1 MEKRLLLAFVLSA
14 AIFMVWSVLFPPPTK
29 RLPVPGSTPAAE
41 RQAAPEAPATP
52 TAAVPAAEHP
62 TPQGTTTEAQGLG
75 SVGTATSG
83 DPKATQELDNG
94 LIHLVVG
101 ARGGAVQSLVLD
113 RYDDD
118 EGRPL
123 ELVQKVDLSA
133 RALPLQLVGEGGP
146 DGRVYELHAEGLS
159 VRLRYS
165 DGQSQEV
172 VKTISLD
179 TGSYT
184 VGIKVEIHGSDGYP
198 WIAVGTGM
206 RNVGPMEKE
215 NRFATWGDA
224 VVLSGDKVEKYHRKK
239 VKEPLDI
246 PGTGV
251 VFAGFQ
257 DTYFLNVMEDSGRF
271 DAVRI
276 VPLQMPAPLVDEA
289 TVNGKKKKKIK
300 AEDLRVLQVLV
311 RPKAYPFE
319 AELFTAP
326 KEYDLLQKVDHGVEK
341 TLHFGIFHPI
351 SVLFLKVLRW
361 IQSYVGNWGLAII
374 LLTLGIRL
382 LLFPL
387 MHTSTV
393 SMRKMQ
399 KIQPKVKAI
408 QEKYKKSKSD
418 PQARTKMNQEVM
430 ELYKVEGVNPMGGC
444 LPMLIQLPILWALY
458 TLFAY
463 AIELRHAPFIF
474 WITDLSAKDPY
485 YITPILMTFTMWLQ
499 QKLAPQA
506 GDPQQQ
512 KMFRMMPLIFGIMFL
527 GFPSGLVL
535 YWLTN
540 NVLTIVQQEVT
551 LHLIGERQL
560 PGTRRGGSAKGKRK
574 GKRS

>member
-14 AIFMVWSVLFPPPTK
+14 VIFMVWSVLFPPPTK
-29 RLPVPGSTPAAE
+29 APVDSGLTPTASQLPPSPTAPSEATAGPAAE
-41 RQAAPEAPATP
+41 DRPQEETL
-52 TAAVPAAEHP
+52 AV
-62 TPQGTTTEAQGLG
+62 GTGGEI
-75 SVGTATSG
+75 GTAT
-83 DPKATQELDNG
+83 DATGRSSLELDNG
-94 LIHLVVG
+94 LVHLVIG
-101 ARGGAVQSLVLD
+101 SRGGAITSLVLD

-123 ELVQKVDLSA
+123 ELIQDVKLA
-133 RALPLQLVGEGGP
+133 RRALPFQLVGDAGP
-146 DGRVYELHAEGLS
+146 DTRPYELEVDGLS
-159 VRLRYS
+159 LRARYS
-165 DGQSQEV
+165 DGRSTEI
-172 VKTISLD
+172 VKTIHLEK
-179 TGSYT
+179 GSYAI
-184 VGIKVEIHGSDGYP
+184 GVEVEVHGADSYP
-198 WIAVGTGM
+198 WVAVGTGM
-206 RNVGPMEKE
+206 RNIGKVEKE

-224 VVLSGDKVEKYHRKK
+224 VILSGDKLEKLRRKK
-239 VKEPLDI
+239 VKEPIERSGEGL
-246 PGTGV
+246 

-257 DTYFLNVMEDSGRF
+257 DTYFLDVMRDSGSIE
-271 DAVRI
+271 AVRI
-276 VPLQMPAPLVDEA
+276 VPLELPEA
-289 TVNGKKKKKIK
+289 RVYEQDGVKGKGKKKVKK
-300 AEDLRVLQVLV
+300 EDRRVLQVLV
-311 RPKAYPFE
+311 KPRSYPFHG
-319 AELFTAP
+319 ELLTAP
-326 KEYDLLQKVDHGVEK
+326 KEYDLLQKVDRGVEK

-351 SVLFLKVLRW
+351 SVVFLKVLRW
-361 IQSYVGNWGLAII
+361 IQVYVGNWGLAII
-374 LLTLGIRL
+374 LLTLAIRM

-418 PQARTKMNQEVM
+418 PQVRAKMNQEVM

-506 GDPQQQ
+506 GDPSQQ

-540 NVLTIVQQEVT
+540 NVLTIIQQEVT

-560 PGTRRGGSAKGKRK
+560 PGSRKGGSAKKK
-574 GKRS
+574 GKGRK